1 MSTIIYESP
10 IFGPVKS
17 RRLGISLGINLMPN
31 DGKICSF
38 DCIYC
43 ECGFNKDHRTKSP
56 FPTLQEVASKLED
69 KLIAMKADN
78 QMPDVLT
85 FAGNGEPTANPQFAE
100 IIDDEYINKVDRP
113 TIPSYKASKIVEEMK
128 AFNGK
133 LIVQT
138 MFLKGISQDG
148 IDVNNVKESF
158 IAPWLDAVKNIAPRE
173 VMIYTIARE
182 TPDPNLEKATKL
194 ELDTICE
201 RVKAL
206 GIPCSASY

>member
-1 MSTIIYESP
+1 
-10 IFGPVKS
+10 
-17 RRLGISLGINLMPN
+17 MPN